1 MTPEAWIP
9 ARDRPGTANNMRSR
23 LSALVVACA
32 ATLPLASPAAAS
44 DCPDADARP
53 DQVSVTDYADS
64 LICVVNETRR
74 EWGRPDLTPQRNLTR
89 SAEWQAS
96 DMADQRYFAHTSPDG
111 DTLVDRLERAH
122 FMPASE
128 RWRAGENLA
137 AGDSLEGTPAAI
149 VSGWMNSS
157 EHRRNLLDDGY
168 TLAGVGVARG
178 WPFSGEDKN
187 DVLTIAMDLGWRTFS
202 RRGSQ

>member
-1 MTPEAWIP
+1 MT
-9 ARDRPGTANNMRSR
+9 MRQR

-32 ATLPLASPAAAS
+32 ATLPLAPAAAAS

-53 DQVSVTDYADS
+53 DEVSVSDYGDS

-74 EWGRPDLTPQRNLTR
+74 EWGRPQFTRQRNLAR
-89 SAEWQAS
+89 AAEWQAS
-96 DMADQRYFAHTSPDG
+96 DMVDHGYFGHTAPDG
-111 DTLVDRLERAH
+111 ETLVDRLERAH
-122 FMPASE
+122 FMPSSD

-137 AGDSLEGTPAAI
+137 AGQSQQGTPAAI
-149 VSGWMNSS
+149 VSGWMNSA
-157 EHRRNLLDDGY
+157 EHRRNLLDNGY

-178 WPFSGEDKN
+178 WPSAGEDQN
-187 DVLTIAMDLGWRTFS
+187 DALTIAMDLGWRSFS